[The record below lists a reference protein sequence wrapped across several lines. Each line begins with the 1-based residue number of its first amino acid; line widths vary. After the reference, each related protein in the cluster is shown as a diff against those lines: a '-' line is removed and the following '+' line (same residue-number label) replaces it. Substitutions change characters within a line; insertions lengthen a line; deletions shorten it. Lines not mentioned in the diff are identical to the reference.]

1 MRQDGLIILSY
12 EIKNFFL
19 PNSHNRISIS
29 CHQIYR
35 KPKTFQ
41 LRYFTRTR
49 KLNGVFPILSLK
61 VDHLST
67 FVIKPNF
74 NIIFYCVYLGLLE
87 IEMTSWSHY
96 TFTFLIDMLHCY
108 HIIIPN
114 QVDVKL
120 RGCCTSY
127 QKLACFV
134 LYRKLINNFL
144 KNKLCIL

>member
-1 MRQDGLIILSY
+1 MALSY
-12 EIKNFFL
+12 YHMK
-19 PNSHNRISIS
+19 S
-29 CHQIYR
+29 
-35 KPKTFQ
+35 KTFSCLIPTIESPSLPPNIQ
-41 LRYFTRTR
+41 KTKNISVTVLYTYLQIKWR
-49 KLNGVFPILSLK
+49 FPILSLK
-61 VDHLST
+61 VDNLST

-74 NIIFYCVYLGLLE
+74 NIICYCVYLGLLE

-144 KNKLCIL
+144 KNKLCNL